1 LTVPGAPTG
10 TLIGWDRGVME
21 GWRRLRRAKA
31 ARWT

>member
-1 LTVPGAPTG
+1 
-10 TLIGWDRGVME
+10 LIGWDRGVME